1 LKDLINKAKNSAGQI
16 VEVGSQTVSKGAKR
30 LNINSVSIKRGSAT
44 LIDGVTDASKQMY
57 ELGKGAIKTDLAKDA
72 AAGAAIGAA
81 IALPLP
87 IVGPALGAAVGAG
100 LGLYKNISQGPRP
113 QSSSPEAASK
123 VIEVEAK
130 EVKAPTVSIDK
141 YEELEKLF
149 ALKEKGVLTDEEFSE
164 AKQKILAR

>member
-1 LKDLINKAKNSAGQI
+1 M
-16 VEVGSQTVSKGAKR
+16 EVGSQTVSKGAKR

-141 YEELEKLF
+141 CEELEKLF

>member
-1 LKDLINKAKNSAGQI
+1 M
-16 VEVGSQTVSKGAKR
+16 EVGSQTVSKGAKR

-130 EVKAPTVSIDK
+130 EVKAPTVNIDK